1 MLSPI
6 ASRSCGVQVIDTP
19 YDEPGLVLPARG
31 IILVAMRPLILIL
44 ALSLPALPLASVQA
58 AGSGY
63 PAIVLPTWSQQ
74 IAIREGWL
82 VKRHAAL
89 LDMMRRHQIDMWI
102 VVNEEFH
109 DDPLTE
115 YIAPPRPYTG
125 NRDIFVF
132 IDTGTSLR
140 KIAIT
145 GYAEENIQRF
155 FESPDDPKPADQ
167 VLPALYEQYHP
178 KHIGLSID
186 AKRGV
191 QRSLTHDSYVF
202 LAKALGPEAESHF
215 VPAADLIEEYSDT
228 RLPDEFETYKTLV
241 ALTDQLT
248 RRAFSN
254 EVVTPG
260 KTTVGDVRRW
270 LYDQMGEHDVTTWF
284 QPDLRLQRRGRV
296 PSTSRGFLA
305 VEPEETVIE
314 PGDVLHL
321 DFGITCMGLN
331 TDWQKEAYVLRPGET
346 DAPAGLKH
354 AMANTNTLQES
365 LMTNSRPG
373 RLAGD
378 VYNAI
383 MADMTARGIEAKVYS
398 HPIGEQG
405 HGLGA
410 GLDYRAAQQTGSEGK
425 HMRKGSYISIEL
437 NSATPVPEW
446 DGQKV
451 YVMEEDDA
459 YLSDDGFKT
468 FLPRQTSFYLIHP

>member
-1 MLSPI
+1 MRLLS
-6 ASRSCGVQVIDTP
+6 
-19 YDEPGLVLPARG
+19 
-31 IILVAMRPLILIL
+31 L
-44 ALSLPALPLASVQA
+44 ALAVSLCALPSPSAQA
-58 AGSGY
+58 AQQQANDA
-63 PAIVLPTWSQQ
+63 PAIHLPTWSQQ
-74 IAIREGWL
+74 IAIREQWL
-82 VKRHAAL
+82 TKRHAAL
-89 LDMMRRHQIDMWI
+89 LDMMRRHNINMWI

-109 DDPLTE
+109 DDPLTQ

-132 IDTGTSLR
+132 IDTGTALR
-140 KIAIT
+140 KVAVT
-145 GYAEENIQRF
+145 GYAEENVQRF
-155 FESPDDPKPADQ
+155 FEAPDDPKPAEQ
-167 VLPALYEQYHP
+167 VLSALYQQYHP
-178 KHIGLSID
+178 EHIGLSID

-191 QRSLTHDSYVF
+191 QRSLTHDSYLF
-202 LAKALGPEAESHF
+202 LAKALGPGAEAHF

-228 RLPDEFETYKTLV
+228 RLPDEFEPYKLLV
-241 ALTDQLT
+241 ELTDQLT

-260 KTTVGDVRRW
+260 KTTIGDVRRW
-270 LYDQMGEHDVTTWF
+270 LYDQMGANDVTTWF

-296 PSTSRGFLA
+296 PSTSRGFLS
-305 VEPEETVIE
+305 VEPEETVIQ

-346 DAPAGLKH
+346 DAPAGLKQ
-354 AMANTNTLQES
+354 ALANTNTLQES
-365 LMTNSRPG
+365 LMTRSRPG
-373 RLAGD
+373 KIAGV
-378 VYNAI
+378 VYDEI
-383 MADMTARGIEAKVYS
+383 MADMKQHGIEAKVYS

-410 GLDYRAAQQTGSEGK
+410 SLDYRASQQAATGGK
-425 HMRKGSYISIEL
+425 QLRKGSYISIEL

-446 DGQKV
+446 NNQKV

-459 YLSDDGFKT
+459 YLTDTGFQT